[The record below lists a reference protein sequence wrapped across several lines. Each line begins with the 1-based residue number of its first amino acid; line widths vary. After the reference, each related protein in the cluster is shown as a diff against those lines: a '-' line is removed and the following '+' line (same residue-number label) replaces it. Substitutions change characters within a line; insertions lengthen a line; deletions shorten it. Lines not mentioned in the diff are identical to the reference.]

1 MEVEEE
7 AGPLHRVLP
16 AVVEVVGEVGVGPL
30 HRVLL
35 AVEVVGEG
43 EVALGQLH
51 LVLLVLLA
59 EEVGQGWKTSHTLP
73 FSFCFVLL
81 VELS

>member
-16 AVVEVVGEVGVGPL
+16 VVVEVGVGPL
-30 HRVLL
+30 HRVLP

-51 LVLLVLLA
+51 LVLLVLLV
-59 EEVGQGWKTSHTLP
+59 EEVGQGWKSSHTLP
-73 FSFCFVLL
+73 FSFCLVLL